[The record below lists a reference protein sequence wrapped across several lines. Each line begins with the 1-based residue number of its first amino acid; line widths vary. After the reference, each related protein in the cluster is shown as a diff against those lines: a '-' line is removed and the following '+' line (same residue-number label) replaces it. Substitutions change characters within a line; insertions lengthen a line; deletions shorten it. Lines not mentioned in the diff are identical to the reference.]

1 MRPPRLLLAVTAL
14 CAASAL
20 AACSGSDDPKG
31 DESTS
36 SATTPDSSVEANGSF
51 ERDCQAQ
58 VTVSGAVEASW
69 EAEGTSSNQVGVTT
83 YTSAQGPNQIVVY
96 AGKGDIATNANL
108 TVDGATY
115 TTTSEDGLDVA
126 GNGTSAQVDADLRG
140 IDGPGPHL
148 TATFTCD

>member
-1 MRPPRLLLAVTAL
+1 MRSPRLLLAVTAL

-20 AACSGSDDPKG
+20 GACGGGDDAKG

-36 SATTPDSSVEANGSF
+36 SAATPDSF

-58 VTVSGAVEASW
+58 VTVSGVVEASW

-83 YTSAQGPNQIVVY
+83 YTSAHGPNQIVVY

-126 GNGTSAQVDADLRG
+126 GNGTSAQVDADLQG
-140 IDGPGPHL
+140 IDGPGPHV
-148 TATFTCD
+148 TATFACD